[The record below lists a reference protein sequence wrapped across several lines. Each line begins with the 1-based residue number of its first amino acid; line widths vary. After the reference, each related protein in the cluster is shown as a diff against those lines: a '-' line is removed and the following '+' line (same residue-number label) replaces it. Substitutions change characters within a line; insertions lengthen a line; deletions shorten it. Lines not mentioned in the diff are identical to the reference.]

1 MRKIIAGL
9 VVAAALLVPS
19 TALAG
24 NLGPQ
29 QATNECGIRM
39 KAYAD
44 SVIGHSTVWYG
55 ATDATYYGG
64 GSWAIRG
71 RFMDPYPTSAL
82 AVYMNCRITGDNN
95 PCCITGGRA
104 TNVSFYLQWPAPNF
118 LVNMG
123 AYYAPGSLP
132 MSWRFDPFID
142 PVSGTAW

>member
-1 MRKIIAGL
+1 MRKFLVGL
-9 VVAAALLVPS
+9 VAAVALIVPS

-29 QATNECGIRM
+29 NATNECIWRM
-39 KAYAD
+39 QSYAN
-44 SVIGHSTVWYG
+44 STLGGSTGGVG

-64 GSWAIRG
+64 GSWAIRIRYMLYG
-71 RFMDPYPTSAL
+71 TINYY
-82 AVYMNCRITGDNN
+82 AVYMNCRITGDNAAN
-95 PCCITGGRA
+95 GGA

-123 AYYAPGSLP
+123 GYGFGYGTPP
-132 MSWRFDPFID
+132 MAWRFDPFID